1 MVMVDSSIFM
11 PNLSNFKT
19 NINILTVCIVYIYN
33 DPILI
38 YYIINTPNFS
48 GLCRHNKDP
57 KIIIQFNH
65 ISLSIV
71 VIYMYGFLGVFFVI
85 NS

>member
-1 MVMVDSSIFM
+1 MVMVDSSICM

-19 NINILTVCIVYIYN
+19 NINFLHVCIVYIYN

-38 YYIINTPNFS
+38 NFI
-48 GLCRHNKDP
+48 L
-57 KIIIQFNH
+57 
-65 ISLSIV
+65 
-71 VIYMYGFLGVFFVI
+71 